1 MKKLIYITA
10 LILAQPLLAYLHAQN
25 AIFLTQGRIE
35 FEKKENKW
43 AQIDS
48 LPFDD
53 DDWKT
58 LMKKNVPQFVTTYFD
73 LRFNG
78 TKSLYQPGREGNTAN
93 NNMFMDNYPASD
105 NVVFT
110 SLATQQSTSQ
120 KNVFEEKFLV
130 QDSLRKVKWKITN
143 EVRTIAGFEC
153 RRANALIM
161 DSIYVVA
168 FYTDEIITR
177 GGPESFTGLPGM
189 IMGLVIPHEHVSW
202 FATKVYTENIT
213 DKDLAIPARGTKVTN
228 AALLALLR
236 DRMKGWGRFAA
247 KNILAVML

>member
-1 MKKLIYITA
+1 
-10 LILAQPLLAYLHAQN
+10 
-25 AIFLTQGRIE
+25 
-35 FEKKENKW
+35 
-43 AQIDS
+43 
-48 LPFDD
+48 
-53 DDWKT
+53 
-58 LMKKNVPQFVTTYFD
+58 
-73 LRFNG
+73 
-78 TKSLYQPGREGNTAN
+78 
-93 NNMFMDNYPASD
+93 
-105 NVVFT
+105 
-110 SLATQQSTSQ
+110 
-120 KNVFEEKFLV
+120 
-130 QDSLRKVKWKITN
+130 
-143 EVRTIAGFEC
+143 
-153 RRANALIM
+153 M

-236 DRMKGWGRFAA
+236 DRMKDWGRFAA